1 MNHPVQYREPNI
13 RHACKVLSL
22 NQGWITFQICVLH
35 DVDNVISAVDL
46 RRPVRTVL
54 RHEDGGLA
62 RELHWKTLRVHDVPV
77 KDVELKKCVW
87 SSRLGRIA
95 AMYREEPNE
104 PPQLVLYLVR

>member
-1 MNHPVQYREPNI
+1 M
-13 RHACKVLSL
+13 LSL